1 MVKAGSLLYKRTTIL
16 PTDRVGGPDMAPHTP
31 QCSSQ
36 PGKAGSLLYK
46 RTTILPT

>member
-1 MVKAGSLLYKRTTIL
+1 MVKAESLLYKRTTIL

-31 QCSSQ
+31 QRSSQ
-36 PGKAGSLLYK
+36 PGNAGPLLYK